1 VSKKVIVLG
10 GSGMLGS
17 MVVDYLSND
26 PTLEVAATVRTQ
38 VLATKYQERLHWVNW
53 LSFDANSPTLRE
65 TLSVIHGYDWVINAI
80 GITKPLIHDNNA
92 AEVKQA
98 LLINSLLPH
107 QIAQQAHKSEAKV
120 IQIATDCVY
129 SGSRGGYLESD
140 PHDAL
145 DTYGKTKS
153 LGEITHPQVHHLRCS
168 IIGPEPGEILGW
180 IDTGDTYELDAIQ
193 AKEHKFL
200 LAWFL
205 GQPQNTT
212 VSGYIN
218 HRWNG
223 VTTLHFAKLCHGI
236 ITQNID
242 LPHWQH
248 IVPAGEV
255 TKYEL
260 LQCFAQ
266 YFRREDISI
275 TPGKA
280 TVIIDRTLKTT
291 SKPSNQAL
299 WAAAG
304 YSQPLSIPEMIAELA
319 CFDYKLGR
327 L

>member
-1 VSKKVIVLG
+1 MSKKVIVLG

-17 MVVDYLSND
+17 MVVDYLSSD
-26 PTLEVAATVRTQ
+26 PTLEVTATVRTQ
-38 VLATKYQERLHWVNW
+38 VMARKYQERLHGVNW

-80 GITKPLIHDNNA
+80 GITKPLIHDNNV

-107 QIAQQAHKSEAKV
+107 QIAQQAHRSEAKV

-129 SGSRGGYLESD
+129 SGSKGGYLESD

-168 IIGPEPGEILGW
+168 IIGPEP
-180 IDTGDTYELDAIQ
+180 
-193 AKEHKFL
+193 KEHKFL
-200 LAWFL
+200 LTWFL
-205 GQPQNTT
+205 GQPQKTT

-236 ITQNID
+236 ITQNIN
-242 LPHWQH
+242 LAHWQH
-248 IVPAGEV
+248 IVPTGEV

-260 LQCFAQ
+260 LQCFARH
-266 YFRREDISI
+266 FRREDISI

-291 SKPSNQAL
+291 SEPSNQAL

>member
-1 VSKKVIVLG
+1 MKDNVFQLISHGEKEGVADKPLVSIITPVLNRVQYVEECILNIFNQTYPNIEHIFVD
-10 GSGMLGS
+10 GSSTDG
-17 MVVDYLSND
+17 
-26 PTLEVAATVRTQ
+26 TLEVLSRYRAKNPDRVR
-38 VLATKYQERLHWVNW
+38 YI
-53 LSFDANSPTLRE
+53 S
-65 TLSVIHGYDWVINAI
+65 
-80 GITKPLIHDNNA
+80 
-92 AEVKQA
+92 
-98 LLINSLLPH
+98 
-107 QIAQQAHKSEAKV
+107 
-120 IQIATDCVY
+120 
-129 SGSRGGYLESD
+129 ESD
-140 PHDAL
+140 NGLGDAVNK
-145 DTYGKTKS
+145 GWRMAK
-153 LGEITHPQVHHLRCS
+153 
-168 IIGPEPGEILGW
+168 GEILGW